1 MDTRWN
7 TYGWAILA
15 HALTQ
20 APASRR
26 VARNRAQGEEE
37 GKAMLMASAAGLMRW
52 VSRVDF

>member
-7 TYGWAILA
+7 TYGSAVMVRA
-15 HALTQ
+15 RTQ
-20 APASRR
+20 APAWRR

-37 GKAMLMASAAGLMRW
+37 GKAMLMASAAGLLRW